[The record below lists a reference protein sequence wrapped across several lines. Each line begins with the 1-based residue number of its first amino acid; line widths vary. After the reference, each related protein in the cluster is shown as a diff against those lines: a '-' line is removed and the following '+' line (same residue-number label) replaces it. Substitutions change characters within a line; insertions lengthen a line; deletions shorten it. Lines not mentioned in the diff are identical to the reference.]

1 MQSQLEKYVNS
12 KKYKKEFEELGI
24 NKDLVPEL
32 IRLMENE
39 DGQVRIRAVYALGRI
54 TENAENG
61 LQEKDYIVNTFLRA
75 LHDQNKWVR
84 GHAAHFL
91 GRMYYSEEKIIDL
104 MDDDC
109 PWVRHRAAEAA
120 GLIGSK
126 YSHFAEKAAPYLS
139 KLLDDR
145 SSYVQYV
152 ALEALKKISADNQ
165 KLWKTREALYE
176 SGN

>member
-1 MQSQLEKYVNS
+1 MHSSLERYINS
-12 KKYKKEFEELGI
+12 RKYKKEFEELAI
-24 NKDLVPEL
+24 SKDFVPEL
-32 IRLMENE
+32 IQLSENE

-54 TENAENG
+54 VENTENG
-61 LQEKDYIVNTFLRA
+61 LQEKEDVTNTFLKA

-91 GRMYYSEEKIIDL
+91 GRIYYPEEKIIDL
-104 MDDDC
+104 MEDGC

-126 YSHFAEKAAPYLS
+126 YSHFAEKASPELS
-139 KLLDDR
+139 KLLDDK

-152 ALEALKKISADNQ
+152 ALEALKKISTDNQ
-165 KLWKTREALYE
+165 KLWKCQEPLYE

>member
-1 MQSQLEKYVNS
+1 MHPQLERYIHS
-12 KKYKKEFEELGI
+12 KKYKKEFDNLEI
-24 NKDLVPEL
+24 NTDLVPEL
-32 IRLMENE
+32 IQLMEDEN
-39 DGQVRIRAVYALGRI
+39 DQVRIRAIYALGRI
-54 TENAENG
+54 TEKG
-61 LQEKDYIVNTFLRA
+61 LEDKDAVISTFLKA
-75 LHDQNKWVR
+75 LYDQNKWVR

-91 GRMYYSEEKIIDL
+91 GRMYYPEAKIIDL
-104 MDDDC
+104 MEDSC

-126 YSHFAEKAAPYLS
+126 YSKFAEKAAPQLS

-152 ALEALKKISADNQ
+152 ALEALKSISTYNQ
-165 KLWKTREALYE
+165 KLWKSFQEVLYE

>member
-1 MQSQLEKYVNS
+1 MHPKLERYIHS
-12 KKYKKEFEELGI
+12 KKYKNEFEEVAIG
-24 NKDLVPEL
+24 NDLVPEL
-32 IRLMENE
+32 VQLSGNE
-39 DGQVRIRAVYALGRI
+39 DEQVRIRAVYALGRI
-54 TENAENG
+54 AENG
-61 LQEKDYIVNTFLRA
+61 LPEKDVVINTFLRA

-91 GRMYYSEEKIIDL
+91 GRMCYPEEKIIDL
-104 MDDDC
+104 MEDGC
-109 PWVRHRAAEAA
+109 PWVRHRTAEAA

-126 YSHFAEKAAPYLS
+126 YSHFAEKAAPKLS

-152 ALEALKKISADNQ
+152 ALEALKRISANNQ
-165 KLWKTREALYE
+165 KLWKFQEALYE